1 MKYDRCSIAILVVLL
16 LIVSASCA
24 LDVHRGG
31 LSTSVMKN
39 GQLAEF
45 PGVSGELSQPGES
58 AQPQSQESE
67 IRAVWITQFEL
78 NTIRSASEPEFR
90 ASIAS
95 VFQNCSDF
103 HLNTVFVQVRP
114 NGDAFYPSEYFPWS
128 VYASGAAGS
137 ALDYDPL
144 AVMVDEAHKH
154 NLSFHAWVNPYRLQ
168 PESQM
173 SMIESRY
180 LTRQWY
186 DDREN
191 SDRVI
196 VWLNGNTPTCYLNPG
211 YPEVRQLIFDGVT
224 ELVSR
229 YEIDGIHIDDYFYP
243 TTDSGF
249 DQTAFQT
256 FAAGKNLSD
265 WRKSN
270 VDETVSGI
278 YSAVKAVKQE
288 VVFGV
293 SPAGN
298 IANNQGKLYADVQKW
313 ASTPGYL
320 DWLIPQIYW
329 EYGHATAPYL
339 SVLDQWDSMV
349 TVEGVQLVPGL
360 ANYKV
365 GTNEEWSQEDI
376 LARQVG
382 DARGCSAY
390 GGFALYSYGSLF
402 QNPTELMEKE
412 KARLLELL

>member
-1 MKYDRCSIAILVVLL
+1 MKHNHCSTGILCFLL
-16 LIVSASCA
+16 LILLASCS
-24 LDVHRGG
+24 LDVQPGS
-31 LSTSVMKN
+31 LTTSVMKG
-39 GQLAEF
+39 GQQKEF
-45 PGVSGELSQPGES
+45 PGISGEIVRQEES
-58 AQPQSQESE
+58 SLPSSQEAE

-78 NTIRSASEPEFR
+78 NTIRSLEESEFR
-90 ASIAS
+90 ASIAA
-95 VFQNCSDF
+95 VFQNCVDF

-114 NGDAFYPSEYFPWS
+114 NGDAFYPSDYFPWS
-128 VYASGAAGS
+128 VYASGTAGS
-137 ALDYDPL
+137 ALGYDPL
-144 AVMVDEAHKH
+144 SVMIEEAHKQ
-154 NLSFHAWVNPYRLQ
+154 NLNFHAWINPYRLQ
-168 PESQM
+168 PETHM
-173 SMIESRY
+173 AMIADSY
-180 LTRQWY
+180 LTKQWY
-186 DDREN
+186 NDREN
-191 SDRVI
+191 TDRVV

-224 ELVSR
+224 ELVSK
-229 YEIDGIHIDDYFYP
+229 YDVDGIHIDDYFYP

-278 YSAVKAVKQE
+278 YSAVKAVKPE

-298 IANNQGKLYADVQKW
+298 IATNQGKLYADVQKW

-339 SVLDQWDSMV
+339 SVLDQWNSMV
-349 TVEGVQLVPGL
+349 TAEGVRLVPGL

-365 GTNEEWSQEDI
+365 GTNEEWSQEGI

-382 DARGCSAY
+382 DARSRSAY